1 MLSLTRFVTSR
12 FGFSAAIMAI
22 SGSDSWSVW
31 KVSVEL
37 QIKETTVALLTV
49 CVPQQ
54 ATPNLAHYLFV
65 FELNKEIRTSAT
77 TELHRVSSLS
87 APDECS
93 RACCEEVPPR
103 ICYYHFT
110 VEYYI
115 VLGAAG
121 RQKESSRL
129 GRVRSRVVANQIE
142 TLKLQVA
149 TGIIRSRATTPTD
162 NPALLDSIKGSKF
175 RGEPPSSSSVN
186 TRAGRRP
193 STHAAVEPS
202 ITNRPDRNGLVEAL
216 GAPGSG
222 YGTPLTPGNHNNGGK
237 GGNGGETGNE
247 DGDMDRR
254 LAHLERML
262 SGLTVTVTG
271 MAEQQKSQLNQSQGS
286 NGNALGNPTGS
297 IPKEKPK
304 LRVRR
309 SASDW
314 FFTFVDEMD
323 NWETFEKLV
332 RIRFGNP
339 NQEQGIRSRI
349 QGRKQHRNE
358 KFIEFASDIERLNK
372 QLSKP
377 LSTNSKF
384 QTLWQN
390 MHSHYRTKIAP
401 GTQIKSL
408 KDLTEACQRI
418 DAVDTSLNPSGEIA
432 HQRMVNNVD
441 VEESENDSEASA
453 DVNVVRTR
461 QARDN
466 RYTARRRE
474 QPEQEGEREN
484 VFRQQPPQHQRTERN
499 QESSRLGRVRSRVV
513 ANQIETLKL
522 QVATGI
528 IRSRATTPTDNPA
541 LLDSIKGSKFRGEPP
556 SSSSVNTRAGRR
568 PSTHATVE
576 PSITNRPDRNGLVEA
591 LVEAPPVRS
600 SQHTR
605 NWWTT
610 LGAPWKP
617 EEGRTRSY
625 GSIPLSAIGEG
636 QQEVRNK
643 HSQAQQA
650 HPNTCRTRAIVDLDR
665 TSLTQQILGVV
676 EAPPVRSS
684 QHTRNWWTT
693 LGAPWWL
700 KDGRTRSYGSIP
712 LSAIGEGQQEVR
724 NKHSQAQQAHPNTCR
739 TRAIVDLDRK
749 SLTQQILGVV
759 EAPPVRSSQH
769 TRNWWTTLGAPWRLE
784 EGRTRSYGSI
794 PLSEI

>member
-1 MLSLTRFVTSR
+1 M
-12 FGFSAAIMAI
+12 G
-22 SGSDSWSVW
+22 
-31 KVSVEL
+31 
-37 QIKETTVALLTV
+37 Q
-49 CVPQQ
+49 
-54 ATPNLAHYLFV
+54 
-65 FELNKEIRTSAT
+65 
-77 TELHRVSSLS
+77 
-87 APDECS
+87 
-93 RACCEEVPPR
+93 
-103 ICYYHFT
+103 
-110 VEYYI
+110 
-115 VLGAAG
+115 
-121 RQKESSRL
+121 
-129 GRVRSRVVANQIE
+129 
-142 TLKLQVA
+142 LKLWLNPGLNPDPGNEVGA
-149 TGIIRSRATTPTD
+149 DG
-162 NPALLDSIKGSKF
+162 NPAGGS
-175 RGEPPSSSSVN
+175 GTP
-186 TRAGRRP
+186 G
-193 STHAAVEPS
+193 
-202 ITNRPDRNGLVEAL
+202 NGTP
-216 GAPGSG
+216 APGSG
-222 YGTPLTPGNHNNGGK
+222 YGTPLTPGNHNTGGK

-247 DGDMDRR
+247 EGDMDRR

-309 SASDW
+309 SGLFSPVAITDSSDDDEDFESRKRHKDTAKDSYQRGQAGKNRNDDDDLSSLLSYGSRGRRRHADRLDDRDLLYRIEKWRLRFSGDNRSMSIEDFLYKLDTISRREGVSQEQIFRHAHMFLDGTASDW

-358 KFIEFASDIERLNK
+358 KFIEFATDIERLNK

-377 LSTNSKF
+377 LSTHSKF

-418 DAVDTSLNPSGEIA
+418 DAVDTSLNPSGEIS

-499 QESSRLGRVRSRVV
+499 QQEWSKDRLESFFGNLAASGRIRSRVV

-541 LLDSIKGSKFRGEPP
+541 LLDSTKGSKFRGEPP

-568 PSTHATVE
+568 PSTHAAVE
-576 PSITNRPDRNGLVEA
+576 PSTTNRPNRNGLVEA
-591 LVEAPPVRS
+591 
-600 SQHTR
+600 
-605 NWWTT
+605 
-610 LGAPWKP
+610 
-617 EEGRTRSY
+617 
-625 GSIPLSAIGEG
+625 
-636 QQEVRNK
+636 
-643 HSQAQQA
+643 
-650 HPNTCRTRAIVDLDR
+650 
-665 TSLTQQILGVV
+665 
-676 EAPPVRSS
+676 
-684 QHTRNWWTT
+684 
-693 LGAPWWL
+693 
-700 KDGRTRSYGSIP
+700 
-712 LSAIGEGQQEVR
+712 
-724 NKHSQAQQAHPNTCR
+724 
-739 TRAIVDLDRK
+739 
-749 SLTQQILGVV
+749 
-759 EAPPVRSSQH
+759 
-769 TRNWWTTLGAPWRLE
+769 
-784 EGRTRSYGSI
+784 
-794 PLSEI
+794 